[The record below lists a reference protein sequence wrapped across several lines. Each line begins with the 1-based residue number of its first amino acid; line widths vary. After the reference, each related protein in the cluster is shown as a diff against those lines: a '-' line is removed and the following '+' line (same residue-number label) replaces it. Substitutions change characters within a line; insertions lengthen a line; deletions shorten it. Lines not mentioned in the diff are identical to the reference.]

1 MYISLSNS
9 KFFEH
14 VCLEDINKLYKIE
27 GKFDDQQQCKAM
39 IETALVST
47 PEWCNDKIPITP
59 NDSNISQSSFSPK
72 NKYARKSLKTNS
84 NTLGFKPK
92 TAVRRL
98 CDSKHK
104 PLAIKSGNELWSHV
118 KTLRGRTLIID
129 AVKKALHKLIV
140 NHPSVIKPPIA
151 RDCLQIKIYG
161 QTKKQTMPRL
171 LFQTSILELNNSMV
185 ISYTNVGLKDS
196 IDKENN
202 IIISDSILRNI
213 LPPQLK
219 NMTSRYKIMF
229 GCKYCMSDKSM
240 HLLFLSWCER
250 FLKKLKDQRYN
261 AQNRRS
267 SEISNIVYVTYKIIF
282 CHVVNICFK
291 LHQIW

>member
-1 MYISLSNS
+1 MGFKPKTAVRRLCDSKHKPLAIKSGNELWSHVKTLRGRTLIIDAVKKALHKLIVNHPSVIKPPIARDCLQIKIYGQTKKQTMPRLLFQTSILELNNSMVISYTNVGL
-9 KFFEH
+9 K
-14 VCLEDINKLYKIE
+14 D
-27 GKFDDQQQCKAM
+27 
-39 IETALVST
+39 
-47 PEWCNDKIPITP
+47 
-59 NDSNISQSSFSPK
+59 SPK
-72 NKYARKSLKTNS
+72 NRYARKSLKTNS

-240 HLLFLSWCER
+240 HLLFLS
-250 FLKKLKDQRYN
+250 
-261 AQNRRS
+261 
-267 SEISNIVYVTYKIIF
+267 
-282 CHVVNICFK
+282 
-291 LHQIW
+291 